1 MKDVVIGIDFGGTT
15 IKFGIV
21 TKTGKI
27 LKKWVVSTPINSK
40 PNKIIDLLSL
50 QVKQATKGVYNLLG
64 VGIGIPGS
72 IRPDTLRVYDCNN
85 LGWYGDV
92 DIVNPLSKNLDIP
105 VIIENDA
112 NAAAV
117 GEQWK
122 GSLRRA
128 DILYVTLGTGV
139 GSGIII
145 NNQLIHGATGAAGE
159 LGHVIVNPNGKKCT
173 CGNRGCLETVSSA
186 TGIVNTY
193 KAKTRD
199 HVHQVTAK
207 IVFDQAKRNA
217 PIAVGVI
224 DDACD
229 YLGLAIANVINL
241 LNLQEVIIGGG
252 VSAAGEYLRLRV
264 EKAMNKYLYSSNQ
277 GITEVKLAVLGNDAG
292 ILGVAKLILDRIV
305 SLPL

>member
-15 IKFGIV
+15 IKFGII

-27 LKKWVVSTPINSK
+27 LKKWAVSTPVHSEPSK
-40 PNKIIDLLSL
+40 VIELLSL
-50 QVKQATKGVYNLLG
+50 QIKQAIKGTYNLLG

-72 IRPDTLRVYDCNN
+72 VRPKTLRVYDCNN

-92 DIVNPLSKNLDIP
+92 DIVNPLSKNLNIP

>member
-15 IKFGIV
+15 IKFGII

-27 LKKWVVSTPINSK
+27 LKKWAVSTPVHSEPSK
-40 PNKIIDLLSL
+40 VIELLSL
-50 QVKQATKGVYNLLG
+50 QIKQAIKGTYNLLG

-72 IRPDTLRVYDCNN
+72 VRPKTLRVYDCNN

-92 DIVNPLSKNLDIP
+92 DIVNPLSKNLNIP

-112 NAAAV
+112 NAAAM

-122 GSLRRA
+122 GSLQRA

-193 KAKTRD
+193 EAKAQD
-199 HVHQVTAK
+199 HAYQVTAK
-207 IVFDQAKRNA
+207 MIFDQAKRNC
-217 PIAVGVI
+217 PIAVEVI

-277 GITEVKLAVLGNDAG
+277 GLTEVKLAVLGNDAG

>member
-72 IRPDTLRVYDCNN
+72 VRPDTLRVYDCNN

>member
-72 IRPDTLRVYDCNN
+72 VRPDTLRVYDCNN

-112 NAAAV
+112 NAAAM

>member
-40 PNKIIDLLSL
+40 PNKIMDLLSL

-72 IRPDTLRVYDCNN
+72 VRPDTLRVYDCNN

>member
-1 MKDVVIGIDFGGTT
+1 MKDIVIGIDFGGTT
-15 IKFGIV
+15 IKFGVV

-27 LKKWVVSTPINSK
+27 LKKWAISTPIHSV
-40 PNKIIDLLSL
+40 PSETIELLSL
-50 QVKQATKGVYNLLG
+50 QVKQAIKGTYNLLG

-72 IRPDTLRVYDCNN
+72 VKPDTSKVYDCNN
-85 LGWYGDV
+85 LGWNDEV
-92 DIVNPLSKNLDIP
+92 DIINPLSEALDVPI
-105 VIIENDA
+105 IIENDA

-122 GSLRRA
+122 GSLENPNL
-128 DILYVTLGTGV
+128 LYVTLGTGV

-159 LGHVIVNPNGKKCT
+159 LGHVIVNPDGKKCT
-173 CGNRGCLETVSSA
+173 CGNRGCLETISSA

-193 KAKTRD
+193 KAKVQD
-199 HVHQVTAK
+199 QAHQITAK
-207 IVFDQAKRNA
+207 LVFDQAKKKS
-217 PIAVGVI
+217 PIAVEVI
-224 DDACD
+224 DNACD
-229 YLGLAIANVINL
+229 SLGLAIANVINV

-252 VSAAGEYLRLRV
+252 VSAAGEYLRFRV

-277 GITEVKLAVLGNDAG
+277 GLVEVKLAVLGNDAG
-292 ILGVAKLILDRIV
+292 ILGVAKLILDKIV